1 MGVFLMARSVLL
13 SLAAVPLLA
22 GLGCSNEP
30 ITKSWVFTSKA
41 PSVSTPLVTDKY
53 IYFGND
59 VGIDAINRRGGFVW
73 RLDRQGMTVV
83 GGPAQYEDIVLFGAT
98 NSTFYAARTDGQE
111 LWKYRVEARIKSDPT
126 VYKDTVIFSS
136 YDGHVYAL
144 DVTSGKLRWA
154 FPSDQD
160 EGLPGPPT
168 QPAVAAYSA
177 ALAAHRKA
185 EIACAAQKEAAEDG
199 AEVTCEVG
207 AAPAMPVSG
216 KGPDWEWPPSD
227 FAYSSPRVF
236 DGTVILGNMDW
247 NVYAL
252 DADTGKLRWRT
263 RLNGTVTS
271 TAVHHKGRVYI
282 GSNGRLG
289 GKKAEDGRL
298 YALNL
303 KDGSIP
309 TRKDG
314 TPMFFQAVNE
324 VNSSAAVAGDDLYV
338 GDVAGNLYALDVN
351 TLQQKWSF
359 KTGGPIRGRPVVY
372 KSLVFA
378 GSGVGDRHMYAVNRA
393 SGKVFWKYRTGGKVE
408 SDPVVVGDEL
418 LFTSH
423 DRRLYA
429 FKIRK
434 TP

>member
-1 MGVFLMARSVLL
+1 MARSILFSLTVLPFM
-13 SLAAVPLLA
+13 AA
-22 GLGCSNEP
+22 GGCSSEP

-83 GGPAQYEDIVLFGAT
+83 GGPAQYEDIILFGAT

-111 LWKYRVEARIKSDPT
+111 LWKYRVEARIKSDS
-126 VYKDTVIFSS
+126 VVFEDSVIFSS
-136 YDGHVYAL
+136 YDGHVYSL
-144 DVTSGKLRWA
+144 DVTSGKLRWV
-154 FPSDQD
+154 FPSEDD

-168 QPAVAAYSA
+168 QPAVAQYIA
-177 ALAAHRKA
+177 ALNAHRLASSDCEEKKSTA
-185 EIACAAQKEAAEDG
+185 EEG
-199 AEVTCEVG
+199 VSVTCDLG
-207 AAPAMPVSG
+207 AAPLMPASG

-227 FAYSSPRVF
+227 FAYSSPQVF
-236 DGTVILGNMDW
+236 EGTVILGNMDW

-252 DADTGKLRWRT
+252 DAKTGRLRWRT

-271 TAVHHKGRVYI
+271 TAVHHEGKVFI

-303 KDGSIP
+303 KDGSVP
-309 TRKDG
+309 KLKDG

-324 VNSSAAVAGDDLYV
+324 VNSSAAIAGDSLYV
-338 GDVAGNLYALDVN
+338 GDVAGNLYALDVK
-351 TLQQKWSF
+351 TLEKKWAF

-378 GSGVGDRHMYAVNRA
+378 GSGVGDRHMYAVNR
-393 SGKVFWKYRTGGKVE
+393 SNGKVFWKYRTGGKVE
-408 SDPVVVGDEL
+408 SDPVIVGDEL
-418 LFTSH
+418 FFTSH